1 MTNLLFGIFW
11 IACLIFLIVGVFG
24 LGKEGYDKTNQN
36 NKESVK
42 VIGVILFVVLSLTAF
57 FTIN

>member
-11 IACLIFLIVGVFG
+11 IVCLFGLIVGVFG

-57 FTIN
+57 FTIT